1 MPILDGSGLPT
12 VVWWFFTA
20 ASVMLGL
27 QLVLHAWRLFARR
40 WDNRLRD
47 ARLQMLSEVRVPGAD
62 GAVFVSPVPTITPVP
77 STPAS
82 PSAQA
87 RRRSPAHKLSFGG
100 KLVGFTVLCAITA
113 GLTSLAKWRDTHALM
128 INATDSLPHWAFFAE
143 TGQFPER
150 GEYVV
155 FHPGTDPVT
164 VKYFGE
170 KPAAFVKIAY
180 GLPGDLVTRA
190 GNDVLVNGTV
200 VASLKPL
207 TKRGDP
213 LEAGPVGEVPEG
225 CVFAATPHKDGFDSR
240 YAHIGF
246 VCRERLV
253 GIGVPIL

>member
-1 MPILDGSGLPT
+1 MPILDGSELPT
-12 VVWWFFTA
+12 TVWWFFAA

-27 QLVLHAWRLFARR
+27 QLSLHALRLFAWRQQ
-40 WDNRLRD
+40 NRLRD
-47 ARLQMLSEVRVPGAD
+47 ARVEMLCHVRVPDAD
-62 GAVFVSPVPTITPVP
+62 ASVFTSSAPAICPALP
-77 STPAS
+77 TPAS
-82 PSAQA
+82 PAAQA
-87 RRRSPAHKLSFGG
+87 RRRGPARSLSLGG
-100 KLVGFTVLCAITA
+100 KLVGIVALCAIAA
-113 GLTSLAKWRDTHALM
+113 GLTSLAKWRDTHAFM
-128 INATDSLPHWAFFAE
+128 INATDSLPHWAFFVE

-155 FHPGTDPVT
+155 FHPGTDATT

-180 GLPGDLVTRA
+180 GLPGDRVTRA

-213 LEAGPVGEVPEG
+213 LKAGPVGDVPEG

-246 VCRERLV
+246 VCRDRLV
-253 GIGVPIL
+253 GIGQPIL